1 MNTLNILRLAVF
13 GASSLAARA
22 AIAGLIVSA
31 PIDVVGNLPLTT
43 FIGDH
48 FATQKYKDWG
58 NEPFVAVN
66 STNIDDIVVSSF
78 AFETPTNPNAALFY
92 STNGGNNWTL

>member
-1 MNTLNILRLAVF
+1 MKTINILRLSAF
-13 GASSLAARA
+13 GAGSLAAPA

-31 PIDVVGNLPLTT
+31 PVDVVGNLPITT
-43 FIGDH
+43 FIGDN

-66 STNIDDIVVSSF
+66 PTNHDDIVVSSF
-78 AFETPTNPNAALFY
+78 AF
-92 STNGGNNWTL
+92 G